1 MQSQINPRSGW
12 VPVLLA
18 DPSDCFERAVEIVE
32 RRCILGFLFRG
43 LRLNTRLN
51 TLFIWTVMIA

>member
-18 DPSDCFERAVEIVE
+18 DPSDCFERVVEIVE
-32 RRCILGFLFRG
+32 RRCILDFFFSRP
-43 LRLNTRLN
+43 
-51 TLFIWTVMIA
+51 